1 MRTYIFIYIFVFLS
15 TVCLAQIDNNSTR
28 SNSFGDLQLRRYSAG
43 DTTWKRALVV
53 GYDASNKDG
62 LLYINYGGD
71 FNLGTRISGPQLI
84 IDGNL
89 KFGSEYNQI
98 LFPEKLG
105 YGGGITGDDGNYK
118 RLTLFHGHSI
128 ALQTGSNNRNYLNT
142 RLYINSLGNVGI
154 GTTIPNEKLEVA
166 GNTRITGRGL
176 DVGYGNNDT
185 NFIQIGNQRTTNGYA
200 YIDFVGDATY
210 TDYGLRIIRNNEG
223 ANTSSEIIHRGTGIF
238 NFNATQAAPMTF
250 RTSNTE
256 RIRIDSSGNVG
267 IGTTTPDQKL
277 TVQGSV
283 NIGGTGNAVLR
294 LRHIEG
300 KHYQNANYD
309 NLHINYFSGKDVV
322 VGNFWNENIRKSNLF
337 ITGNVG
343 IGTTSPSE
351 KLSVNGNI
359 RAKEVKVELENWPD
373 YVFDSA
379 YKLPSLQSVKAYIS
393 QNGHLPNIPNA
404 ATVIAE
410 GIDLGDMNAKLLQKI
425 EELTLYTLSQEEK
438 LQTQQEIIASL
449 SARLS
454 QIESQINL
462 HENTTP

>member
-154 GTTIPNEKLEVA
+154 GTTTPNHELVVQGASHPNIELKNSNYSNGGFIL
-166 GNTRITGRGL
+166 NRTN
-176 DVGYGNNDT
+176 YG
-185 NFIQIGNQRTTNGYA
+185 TNG
-200 YIDFVGDATY
+200 
-210 TDYGLRIIRNNEG
+210 
-223 ANTSSEIIHRGTGIF
+223 H
-238 NFNATQAAPMTF
+238 Q
-250 RTSNTE
+250 
-256 RIRIDSSGNVG
+256 
-267 IGTTTPDQKL
+267 
-277 TVQGSV
+277 
-283 NIGGTGNAVLR
+283 
-294 LRHIEG
+294 
-300 KHYQNANYD
+300 
-309 NLHINYFSGKDVV
+309 
-322 VGNFWNENIRKSNLF
+322 
-337 ITGNVG
+337 
-343 IGTTSPSE
+343 
-351 KLSVNGNI
+351 
-359 RAKEVKVELENWPD
+359 
-373 YVFDSA
+373 
-379 YKLPSLQSVKAYIS
+379 
-393 QNGHLPNIPNA
+393 
-404 ATVIAE
+404 
-410 GIDLGDMNAKLLQKI
+410 
-425 EELTLYTLSQEEK
+425 
-438 LQTQQEIIASL
+438 
-449 SARLS
+449 
-454 QIESQINL
+454 
-462 HENTTP
+462 